1 MISDDTK
8 DRKVLCGF
16 SPNISPN
23 ISPNMSPNISP
34 NISPHISPQN
44 LGQTS
49 LTCLRD
55 SGKMFPYMF
64 RGHNILKQL
73 FYLIASLFLTGLF
86 MV

>member
-1 MISDDTK
+1 MQMISDDTK

-23 ISPNMSPNISP
+23 ISPQ
-34 NISPHISPQN
+34 H

-86 MV
+86 MVWVLILD